1 MSYYTIFRIKNG
13 AYMIIMKIRKL
24 TFAIFYYPI
33 DISFRYW
40 NLIVLINSISRKVE
54 VNIIRQ
60 NIHFME
66 IA

>member
-1 MSYYTIFRIKNG
+1 
-13 AYMIIMKIRKL
+13 MIIMKIRKL